1 MKKTILVLI
10 IFVLT
15 CYVMNF
21 EYKIVSAQ
29 TLSDNISEQLNNL
42 DLKSLEEY
50 YNSVIENGTSFFT
63 YITKLLRGE
72 YQVEFE
78 DLSSYVFNIFIQNV
92 KLILPGFVSIVVISI
107 LCGILGKNNGLLGN
121 SSTGDIV
128 SFIGLISIILILS
141 IQIIALYKK
150 TENTIQNIAN
160 LIQIMSPIILVL
172 MIGSGATVSASVYK
186 PTVVFLSN
194 GVINIVLSVVMPLI
208 SIMIIFNVLSN
219 FTSSIKL
226 EKFSELSAS
235 IIKWVIGLACALF
248 GMFLSIQ
255 GITSATFDGISIK
268 ATKYALSNS
277 IPIVGGF
284 IKDGFDL
291 VIAGSILI
299 KNAIGI
305 TCVIILF
312 YMILSPILYLAT
324 FSILL
329 KLICAIIEPITDN
342 KITSFCLGMSKCIS
356 YLLVAIISVSFML
369 FITILLMMFSANAF
383 I

>member
-1 MKKTILVLI
+1 MKKFILIVF
-10 IFVLT
+10 IFILT
-15 CYVMNF
+15 FFSMNF
-21 EYKIVSAQ
+21 QYKVVSAQ

-63 YITKLLRGE
+63 YITKLLNGE

-78 DLSSYVFNIFIQNV
+78 NLSSYILNIFLQNV
-92 KLILPGFVSIVVISI
+92 KLILPGFVSIIAIAI
-107 LCGILGKNNGLLGN
+107 LCGILGKNKGLLGN
-121 SSTGDIV
+121 SSTGEIV
-128 SFIGLISIILILS
+128 SFIGLITIILILS
-141 IQIIALYKK
+141 TQVVAQYKN
-150 TENTIQNIAN
+150 TENTIRNIAN
-160 LIQIMSPIILVL
+160 LTQIMSPIILVL
-172 MIGSGATVSASVYK
+172 MLGAGATVSASVYK

-194 GVINIVLSVVMPLI
+194 GVISIILSVVMPLI
-208 SIMIIFNVLSN
+208 AIMVIFNVLSN

-235 IIKWVIGLACALF
+235 IIKWIIGLVGALF
-248 GMFLSIQ
+248 GIFLSIQ

-312 YMILSPILYLAT
+312 YMILSPVLYLAT

-329 KLICAIIEPITDN
+329 KLVCAIIEPITDN
-342 KITSFCLGMSKCIS
+342 KITSFCMGMSKCIS

-369 FITILLMMFSANAF
+369 FITILLMMFSANVF
-383 I
+383 V

>member
-1 MKKTILVLI
+1 MKKSIFLILILVL
-10 IFVLT
+10 FSLL
-15 CYVMNF
+15 F
-21 EYKIVSAQ
+21 SFDYKIVNAES
-29 TLSDNISEQLNNL
+29 LSDNINEQLNNL
-42 DLKSLEEY
+42 DLNELEKY
-50 YNSVIENGTSFFT
+50 YNSIVNDGTNFFA
-63 YITKLLRGE
+63 YIKNLLNGE
-72 YQVEFE
+72 YQVKFE
-78 DLSSYVFNIFIQNV
+78 SLSDYVFNIFLSNV
-92 KLILPGFVSIVVISI
+92 SEILPGFISIVAIAI
-107 LCGILGKNNGLLGN
+107 LCGVLGQNKGLLGN
-121 SSTGDIV
+121 SKTGEIV
-128 SFIGLISIILILS
+128 TFVGLISIVLILAT
-141 IQIIALYKK
+141 QIIAQYKN
-150 TENTIQNIAN
+150 TENTIENIAN

-194 GVINIVLSVVMPLI
+194 GIINIILCVVMPLI
-208 SIMIIFNVLSN
+208 ALMIIFSVLSN
-219 FTSSIKL
+219 FTLSIKL
-226 EKFSELSAS
+226 EKFAELSGS
-235 IIKWVIGLACALF
+235 IIKWIIGLICAIF
-248 GMFLSIQ
+248 GLFLSIQ

-305 TCVIILF
+305 TSLIILF
-312 YMILSPILYLAT
+312 YLILSPVLYLAT

-329 KLICAIIEPITDN
+329 KLVCAIIEPITDS